1 MKVKDQKW
9 VKLSYGSFI
18 FYSSLGLE
26 LGVAEHSLMKI
37 IAEATG
43 RTLAQIKTDVAN
55 SGDMGIVAQQSKR
68 NQAMLCVPASLMVT
82 DVFEKLREIAKMTG
96 QSVSPF

>member
-1 MKVKDQKW
+1 
-9 VKLSYGSFI
+9 
-18 FYSSLGLE
+18 
-26 LGVAEHSLMKI
+26 MKI

-55 SGDMGIVAQQSKR
+55 TGDMGIVAQQSKR
-68 NQAMLCVPASLMVT
+68 NQAMLCVPASLMVS

-96 QSVSPF
+96 QSVNSLFPFLNENSHSTNAFLVAGKER

>member
-1 MKVKDQKW
+1 M
-9 VKLSYGSFI
+9 
-18 FYSSLGLE
+18 
-26 LGVAEHSLMKI
+26 

-55 SGDMGIVAQQSKR
+55 TGDMGIVAQQSKR
-68 NQAMLCVPASLMVT
+68 NQAMLCVPASLMVS

-96 QSVSPF
+96 QSVNNTIFIFLNLNSHSINASLVTGKER

>member
-1 MKVKDQKW
+1 
-9 VKLSYGSFI
+9 
-18 FYSSLGLE
+18 
-26 LGVAEHSLMKI
+26 MKI

-55 SGDMGIVAQQSKR
+55 TGDMGIVAQQSKR
-68 NQAMLCVPASLMVT
+68 NQAMLCVPAALMVT

-96 QSVSPF
+96 QSVNSQSSIRTHKLTQICYQSR